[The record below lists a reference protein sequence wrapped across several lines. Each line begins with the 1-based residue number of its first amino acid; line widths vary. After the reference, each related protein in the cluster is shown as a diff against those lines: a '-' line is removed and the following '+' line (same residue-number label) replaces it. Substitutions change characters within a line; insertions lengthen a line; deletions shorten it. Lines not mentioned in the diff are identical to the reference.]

1 MSDSWHH
8 ARALA
13 ARLQEELPE
22 DASLDPALVARLE
35 LTVVRALER
44 RRVLR
49 ARRRAVFGAASFA
62 LVASAAAAFLL
73 VGAPPRASA
82 PHPIARTATPATMT
96 LLRGELVR
104 VDGIHGEQPKLSPG
118 AILAARVLR
127 SGPSTVVQLTPASH
141 VELRHALVVV
151 ESVGRTAS
159 FVLESGGLAANA
171 SGPEERV
178 AVRMVDVQVEGV
190 AADFDVERSGGG
202 CSQPVVHTRRGH
214 VTVSVGGEHRVLEPG
229 TTWSSCPATPPAAV
243 ASSGTNTH
251 AAPSAPSSSSLEDQ
265 NETLSSAVAARRS
278 GRTADALRLYGA
290 FLQRWPSGPLAEV
303 ARADRMNLL
312 AAQDPAAARRAAQE
326 YLRRH
331 PDGPARER
339 ARTLAGEKL

>member
-22 DASLDPALVARLE
+22 DASLDPALAARLE
-35 LTVVRALER
+35 LTVVGALER

-49 ARRRAVFGAASFA
+49 ARRRTLFGATSVA

-73 VGAPPRASA
+73 VGASPRASA
-82 PHPIARTATPATMT
+82 PHPIARAVIPAMT
-96 LLRGELVR
+96 LLRGELAR
-104 VDGIHGEQPKLSPG
+104 VDGDHGEEPELSPG
-118 AILAARVLR
+118 SIPAARELR
-127 SGPSTVVQLTPASH
+127 SGPSTIVQLTPASH

-159 FVLESGGLAANA
+159 FVLESGELAANA
-171 SGPEERV
+171 SGPDERV
-178 AVRMVDVQVEGV
+178 AVRMADVQVEGV
-190 AADFDVERSGGG
+190 SADFDVERSGGG
-202 CSQPVVHTRRGH
+202 CGQPVVHARRGQ
-214 VTVSVGGEHRVLEPG
+214 VTVSAGGAHRVLEPG
-229 TTWSSCPATPPAAV
+229 TTWSSCPVTPPAAV
-243 ASSGTNTH
+243 ASSGTPTR
-251 AAPSAPSSSSLEDQ
+251 AAPSAPASSSLEDQ
-265 NETLSSAVAARRS
+265 NDALSAAVAARRS
-278 GRTADALRLYGA
+278 GRTTEALRLYGA

-312 AAQDPAAARRAAQE
+312 ATQDPAAARRAAQD